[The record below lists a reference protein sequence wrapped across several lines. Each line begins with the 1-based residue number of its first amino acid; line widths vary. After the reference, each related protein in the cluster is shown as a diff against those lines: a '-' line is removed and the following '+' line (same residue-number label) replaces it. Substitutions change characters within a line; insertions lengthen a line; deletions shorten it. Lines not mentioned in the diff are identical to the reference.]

1 MKRKIV
7 TKRGLVIA
15 SFLTPYL
22 IVFFVFT
29 VLPVLASMVLSLT
42 SFNMIQ
48 PPKFVAFAN
57 YERLFLGDDIFPI
70 ALKNT
75 FVIALITGPISYV
88 ACFAFAWLINEL
100 PSKPRAFMTL
110 LFYAPTLAGN
120 MYVIWSILFSGDSY
134 GLINGTL
141 MKMGII
147 LQPIQWLTDVK
158 YMMITVI
165 IVVLWQ
171 SLGAGFLS
179 FIAGLQTIDTS
190 LFEAGAI
197 DGIRNRWQE
206 LWYITLP
213 SMKPQLMFG
222 AVMSITSSFGVGPV
236 ISALIPPPSTDYA
249 VHTLVHHLEDYGST
263 RFEMGYASAI
273 ATLLFI
279 IMLASNK
286 LVQAALSRIGK

>member
-48 PPKFVAFAN
+48 PPKFVGFAN

-120 MYVIWSILFSGDSY
+120 MYVIWSILFSGDTY

-147 LQPIQWLTDVK
+147 LTPIQWLTDVK
-158 YMMITVI
+158 YMMVTVI

-286 LVQAALSRIGK
+286 LVQAILSRIGK